1 MSNSTDESQSNDFVA
16 YLLLSENCIMLLAK
30 MITVGLVGHLAF
42 AINFRANT
50 MRVSELSAS
59 MWIYLAT
66 HFIGSIISFPYVL
79 HILVLSS

>member
-1 MSNSTDESQSNDFVA
+1 
-16 YLLLSENCIMLLAK
+16 MLLAK

-79 HILVLSS
+79 HILVLTLVLDLLIVYFLLVRSEILPKILCCR